1 MVSIASLPPL
11 VDKSITNSGCTR
23 VLFHNDPLFSLGNNN
38 NNNNSHHHCASG
50 SAASTS
56 SSSSSLSA
64 DIQHQ
69 EQLFM
74 QLHRRKF
81 ASNADVA
88 HRAESLVDSFL
99 ASHYRFQPD
108 AIPWDYLDT
117 PPANL
122 AVVQSN
128 LNTLLHVTAD
138 VFLPSSLVAKDLIV
152 PFVIEAWEGMLTPL
166 RLAMMDQREA
176 LLGLAQ
182 QALLFSTT
190 PTTTASGASSSSGGI
205 MPLEQRCRK
214 LISELDKDLW
224 YLSRIYALEEFHHLS
239 SQQPQQ
245 QQQQSS
251 ATEQHQ
257 QGGKDSMSDF
267 VTMSGKH
274 FGRLHRLENEHR
286 TVVEHWAKKRP
297 LC

>member
-11 VDKSITNSGCTR
+11 VDNFITNGGCTPR
-23 VLFHNDPLFSLGNNN
+23 VLFQSVPLYSSGLG
-38 NNNNSHHHCASG
+38 NNNSHHHCASG
-50 SAASTS
+50 SAATTS

-69 EQLFM
+69 EQLFT
-74 QLHRRKF
+74 QLHCRKF

-88 HRAESLVDSFL
+88 HRAENLVDSFL

-152 PFVIEAWEGMLTPL
+152 PFVVEAWEGMLTPL
-166 RLAMMDQREA
+166 RLAMMEQREA

-190 PTTTASGASSSSGGI
+190 TPTTTTASGASSSSGGI

-245 QQQQSS
+245 QQQQQSS

-267 VTMSGKH
+267 VTMSGIVI
-274 FGRLHRLENEHR
+274 GRLHRLENEHR
-286 TVVEHWAKKRP
+286 TVVEHWAKK
-297 LC
+297 